1 MNDERPSAFY
11 GSSSLGLTLLSAGR
25 DEWPSDEALA
35 RTLTA
40 VGAGAAVL
48 AATGA
53 AVAGAGVSAGTAA
66 KGSAVLVSFGSVM
79 KWLGVGALSGV
90 VVAGV
95 AHGVTPE
102 PSPRAVVERHV
113 PVAAQPAARAAEPA
127 GAREP
132 KAELAPPSA
141 DEAPKPVVS
150 RAAPRESDDPAL
162 SNAPLAA
169 EVALVDRARAA
180 LASGSPARALENLR
194 DYEMAFREP
203 RLSPEVLYLRME
215 AHLAAGN
222 EAPARDVA
230 AESVRRFPRGP
241 HAARARQVLER
252 NLEEKK

>member
-11 GSSSLGLTLLSAGR
+11 GSSSLGSTLLSAGR

-40 VGAGAAVL
+40 VGAGAAVV
-48 AATGA
+48 AVTGA

-66 KGSAVLVSFGSVM
+66 KGSIALVSFGSVM

-113 PVAAQPAARAAEPA
+113 PAAAPAARAPEPA
-127 GAREP
+127 RAREP
-132 KAELAPPSA
+132 KAELAPPPA
-141 DEAPKPVVS
+141 DEAPKPLVS
-150 RAAPRESDDPAL
+150 RAAPRESEDPAL

-180 LASGSPARALENLR
+180 LASGSPARALEDLR
-194 DYEMAFREP
+194 GYETAFREP
-203 RLSPEVLYLRME
+203 RLEPEVLYLRME
-215 AHLAAGN
+215 AQLAAGN
-222 EAPARDVA
+222 EARARNEA
-230 AESVRRFPRGP
+230 AESLRRFPRSP
-241 HAARARQVLER
+241 HAARARQVLEGNSR
-252 NLEEKK
+252 